1 MRKKVA
7 LRIIIS
13 VILFAVIFF
22 ALQRLLMPKYMIESK
37 EGAMIQEY
45 YQNAGDNDV
54 VFITDCEV
62 YENFSPVKLWNEYG
76 IPSVIRGSAQ
86 QMIWQSYYLLEE
98 TFRYESPSVVV
109 FNVMTMTY
117 DSTESVGDKSKMEAY
132 NRMML
137 DGMRWSKSKVNS
149 IKASMTKEEKEKS
162 GIWSYIFPILRYHD
176 RWNDLKEEDFRC
188 FFRQDQVTDN
198 GYLMQVKV
206 SPVKDEYPRIP
217 LVSYQFGDICY
228 EYLDKIRLLCEEH
241 NCQLVLVKAP
251 SLSPIWYD
259 EYEKQI
265 LDYANEHDLLYIN
278 CLEHLD
284 EIGIDWNQ
292 DTYDQGLHL
301 NVYGA
306 EKLTVYFG
314 RILRDECQLQDR
326 RSDTSLSEKWTEKT
340 RHYDQRKERME
351 KERDQE
357 PDIQP

>member
-22 ALQRLLMPKYMIESK
+22 ALQRLLMPKYMTESK

-117 DSTESVGDKSKMEAY
+117 DSTESVGDQSKMEAY
-132 NRMML
+132 NRMTL

-206 SPVKDEYPRIP
+206 NPVKDEYPRIP

>member
-1 MRKKVA
+1 MRKKAA

-22 ALQRLLMPKYMIESK
+22 ALQRLLIPKYMTESK

-117 DSTESVGDKSKMEAY
+117 DSTESVGDQSKMEAY
-132 NRMML
+132 NRMTL

-206 SPVKDEYPRIP
+206 NPVKDEYPRIP

-326 RSDTSLSEKWTEKT
+326 RSDTSLSEKWTGKT

>member
-1 MRKKVA
+1 MRKKAA

-22 ALQRLLMPKYMIESK
+22 ALQRLLMPKYMTESK

-109 FNVMTMTY
+109 FNVMTMAY

-132 NRMML
+132 NRMTL

-149 IKASMTKEEKEKS
+149 IRASMTKEEKEKS

-206 SPVKDEYPRIP
+206 NPVKDEYPRIP

>member
-1 MRKKVA
+1 MRKKAA

-22 ALQRLLMPKYMIESK
+22 VLQRLLMPKYMTESK
-37 EGAMIQEY
+37 DGAMIQEY
-45 YQNAGDNDV
+45 YQNAYDNDV

-117 DSTESVGDKSKMEAY
+117 DSTESVGDQSKMEAY
-132 NRMML
+132 NRMTL
-137 DGMRWSKSKVNS
+137 DGMRWSKSKVSS

-188 FFRQDQVTDN
+188 FFKQDHVTDN

-206 SPVKDEYPRIP
+206 NPVKDEYPRIP

-314 RILRDECQLQDR
+314 QILRDECLLRDR
-326 RSDTSLSEKWTEKT
+326 RSEASLSEKWAEKT
-340 RHYDQRKERME
+340 KLYDQRKERME

-357 PDIQP
+357 ADLQP